1 MAREEWNLGRTPGR
15 GTPRVFAPPSTM
27 ETASS
32 GASRLKQ
39 KGRALGFDA
48 ALPDALDFDAD

>member
-1 MAREEWNLGRTPGR
+1 MQPWEDARTA

-32 GASRLKQ
+32 GVARLSQ
-39 KGRALGFDA
+39 EGRALGFDA
-48 ALPDALDFDAD
+48 ALSYALDFDAD